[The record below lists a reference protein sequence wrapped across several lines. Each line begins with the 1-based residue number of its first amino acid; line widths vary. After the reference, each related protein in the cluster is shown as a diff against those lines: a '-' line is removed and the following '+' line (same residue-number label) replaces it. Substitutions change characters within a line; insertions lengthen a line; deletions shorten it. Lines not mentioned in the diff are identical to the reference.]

1 MGERWQMRVD
11 VCVRFFW
18 SPPTVPELPLP
29 AAMSF
34 SSVHFAEVN
43 RMAETPAFLATC
55 TLTCS
60 GAAFDGFVFALF
72 GVLF

>member
-43 RMAETPAFLATC
+43 RMAETPAFLATR
-55 TLTCS
+55 T
-60 GAAFDGFVFALF
+60 
-72 GVLF
+72 